1 MTLPPLT
8 PRMRTILRIAGYAA
22 FYVVALITFAYLT
35 FPYERLKDRIV
46 QEFNSRQ
53 TGADAL
59 RLELDSMSSYWLG
72 GVEAEGIR
80 LISPPKPASGGTAP
94 AKPST
99 LAIESAHAR
108 VGLFSLLFGG
118 LDLSFGADAFGG
130 EISGFTSGDE
140 TKRKIEL
147 ELDDLDLAEA
157 PLLAT
162 LVGLP
167 LSGKLSGNLDLVL
180 PESKVSKAD
189 GTVELEIEELAVGDG
204 KAKIRDTIALPRVE
218 AGTLVLKGDASQGQL
233 KLTDFSAKGPDLEIV
248 SDGSIRLRDPVHT
261 SFLSLGLRFRFTERY
276 ANKNET
282 TRALFGAKGSSMPGL
297 FDLDPKNKRA
307 KREDGFYAWRITGVL
322 SNPSFTPGGPASP
335 PGR

>member
-1 MTLPPLT
+1 MKVPPLT
-8 PRMRTILRIAGYAA
+8 PRARKIVRIAGFAG
-22 FYVVALITFAYLT
+22 FYVMALITFAYLT
-35 FPYERLKDRIV
+35 FPYERLRDRVV
-46 QEFNSRQ
+46 QEFNARQ
-53 TGADAL
+53 TGPDAL

-72 GVEAEGIR
+72 GVEAEGIH
-80 LISPPKPASGGTAP
+80 LISPPKPDATGTA
-94 AKPST
+94 AKPSVLT
-99 LAIESAHAR
+99 IESAHAR

-130 EISGFTSGDE
+130 EISGSTSGDA

-147 ELDDLDLAEA
+147 ELDDLDLAQA

-167 LSGKLSGNLDLVL
+167 LSGKLSGTLDLVL
-180 PESKVSKAD
+180 PESKLGKAD
-189 GTVELEIEELAVGDG
+189 GTVELEIEELAIGDG

-233 KLTDFSAKGPDLEIV
+233 KVTEFSAKGPDLEIV
-248 SDGSIRLRDPVHT
+248 SDGSIRLRDPVQT
-261 SFLSLGLRFRFTERY
+261 SFLSLALRFRFTDRY

-322 SNPSFTPGGPASP
+322 SNPSFTPGGPPSP
-335 PGR
+335 AGR